1 MATGVNYWSAYEP
14 TSKVRESVWG
24 GTELDSSS
32 EEGGGGVTWDTPI
45 MEVRGQL
52 ISATETG
59 SDRKQKAQRVVELQE
74 RRRGLQN
81 LLGTRL
87 AELRRVCLQEAEL
100 TGTLPADFP
109 LEEGEKPP
117 SVRRRGGS
125 RLIRKNRI
133 ELEEKKKKTLFSSVR
148 KHSDP
153 EHITQLQT
161 QRSKRTV
168 HRGCHTDE
176 SVRSESSST
185 SDSTGHENDE
195 SVSQCRPPMVTAGS
209 SPVDV
214 FSQNKTRN
222 NSVHSRSDSQ
232 DLPQKLS
239 PPHPP
244 PLPPRSL
251 DGSTSSGQTEPEQLG
266 RARGNSGGS
275 GGRPSGASRPAAN
288 GPAGGANS
296 SRRSN
301 SSEGLLDRGASTDD
315 EGHWVNGVTSS
326 KGGALR
332 TAETDSRTVRTSNG
346 SDPSSRTESGLRPD
360 QPRGRAP
367 YSDLLLDYVWT
378 KQQQMLQRQQSH
390 GSRQPITALYPNQ
403 PPALAPPTY
412 RGLQSERQRIKV
424 TRTKSCGPFLPVQ
437 PPGAEN
443 HDSQHPPL
451 QPDPHPH
458 LLPPRPPQPP
468 QPAVTHDQHSDEATR
483 SLHKALALEGLRDWY
498 LRNTLGSSHQNPTN
512 GNAGP
517 KTNGIKGRRRTTHGV
532 IHRSNYQDSNSHN
545 ATLNHANYQDHSNF
559 LDSNSHNDPLR
570 TSNFKDVN
578 HNGTVKKAGLPHSAT
593 FHGLSLHGRSVDAP
607 HYNDVFPL
615 HKQEV
620 PLRQTSCDQPTPG
633 TLV

>member
-14 TSKVRESVWG
+14 TYKVRESVWG
-24 GTELDSSS
+24 GAELDSSS
-32 EEGGGGVTWDTPI
+32 EEGGGGVTWVAPT

-52 ISATETG
+52 ITATDTG
-59 SDRKQKAQRVVELQE
+59 PDRKQRAQRLVELQE
-74 RRRGLQN
+74 RRRGLQT
-81 LLGTRL
+81 LLSTRL
-87 AELRRVCLQEAEL
+87 VELRRVCLQEAEL
-100 TGTLPADFP
+100 TGLLPDDFP

-125 RLIRKNRI
+125 RLNRKNRT

-148 KHSDP
+148 KHSEP
-153 EHITQLQT
+153 EHISYIQG

-185 SDSTGHENDE
+185 SDSTGHDNDE
-195 SVSQCRPPMVTAGS
+195 SVSQCRPQLATAGS
-209 SPVDV
+209 SPIEV

-232 DLPQKLS
+232 DMLQKHS
-239 PPHPP
+239 PPHPLLPHLDPWTAP
-244 PLPPRSL
+244 PLL
-251 DGSTSSGQTEPEQLG
+251 DK
-266 RARGNSGGS
+266 RN
-275 GGRPSGASRPAAN
+275 
-288 GPAGGANS
+288 
-296 SRRSN
+296 
-301 SSEGLLDRGASTDD
+301 GLLDRGTSTEPD
-315 EGHWVNGVTSS
+315 GHWVNGLNST
-326 KGGALR
+326 KAGA
-332 TAETDSRTVRTSNG
+332 VRTSEIETRPVRTTNG
-346 SDPSSRTESGLRPD
+346 SEPSTRAEPGLRPD
-360 QPRGRAP
+360 PVRGRAP

-390 GSRQPITALYPNQ
+390 GNRQPVTTLHSNQ
-403 PPALAPPTY
+403 QSTLAPPTY
-412 RGLQSERQRIKV
+412 RGLHSERQRIKV

-437 PPGAEN
+437 PQGAEN
-443 HDSQHPPL
+443 FDSKHAPL

-458 LLPPRPPQPP
+458 LLPPRPSQAALN
-468 QPAVTHDQHSDEATR
+468 QDQHNDEATR

-498 LRNTLGSSHQNPTN
+498 LRNTLGSSHPNPTN
-512 GNAGP
+512 GNAAP

-532 IHRSNYQDSNSHN
+532 INRS
-545 ATLNHANYQDHSNF
+545 NYQDHSNYQDSTSHNATLHHSKY
-559 LDSNSHNDPLR
+559 LDSTSHNVPLP
-570 TSNFKDVN
+570 NFKDIN

-607 HYNDVFPL
+607 LYNDAFPI

-620 PLRQTSCDQPTPG
+620 PIKQMSCDQPTPG

>member
-24 GTELDSSS
+24 GAELDSSS

-59 SDRKQKAQRVVELQE
+59 SDRKQRAQRLVELQE
-74 RRRGLQN
+74 RRRGLQT
-81 LLGTRL
+81 LLSTRL

-100 TGTLPADFP
+100 TGSLPADFP

-125 RLIRKNRI
+125 RLNRKNRI

-148 KHSDP
+148 KHSEP
-153 EHITQLQT
+153 EHITQLQN

-185 SDSTGHENDE
+185 SDSTGHDNDE
-195 SVSQCRPPMVTAGS
+195 TVSQCRPPLVTAGS
-209 SPVDV
+209 SPVDA
-214 FSQNKTRN
+214 FPQNKTRN
-222 NSVHSRSDSQ
+222 SSVHSRSDSQ
-232 DLPQKLS
+232 DVVQKHS

-244 PLPPRSL
+244 PPPPRSL
-251 DGSTSSGQTEPEQLG
+251 DGSTSSGQTEPEQMG

-275 GGRPSGASRPAAN
+275 AGRPNGANRPVAN
-288 GPAGGANS
+288 GPTGGANS

-301 SSEGLLDRGASTDD
+301 SSEGVLDRGTSTEE
-315 EGHWVNGVTSS
+315 EGHWVNGVSSS
-326 KGGALR
+326 KGGAVR
-332 TAETDSRTVRTSNG
+332 SADSDARTVRTSNG
-346 SDPSSRTESGLRPD
+346 SEPSARTEAGLRPD
-360 QPRGRAP
+360 QARGRAP

-403 PPALAPPTY
+403 PSTLAPPSY

-443 HDSQHPPL
+443 YDSQHAPL

-458 LLPPRPPQPP
+458 LLPPRPPQPAP
-468 QPAVTHDQHSDEATR
+468 TQDQHSDEATR

-545 ATLNHANYQDHSNF
+545 ATLHHSNYQDHSNY
-559 LDSNSHNDPLR
+559 LDSNSHNAPLHQ
-570 TSNFKDVN
+570 SNFKDIN

-593 FHGLSLHGRSVDAP
+593 FHGLSLHGRSVDVP
-607 HYNDVFPL
+607 LYNDVFPL

>member
-14 TSKVRESVWG
+14 TYKVRESVWG
-24 GTELDSSS
+24 GAELDSSS
-32 EEGGGGVTWDTPI
+32 EEGGGGVTWVTPT

-52 ISATETG
+52 ITATDTG
-59 SDRKQKAQRVVELQE
+59 PDRKQKNAQRLVELQE
-74 RRRGLQN
+74 RRRGLQTM
-81 LLGTRL
+81 LSTRL

-100 TGTLPADFP
+100 TGLIPEDFP

-125 RLIRKNRI
+125 RLNRRNRT

-148 KHSDP
+148 KHSEP
-153 EHITQLQT
+153 EHIPHLQS

-185 SDSTGHENDE
+185 SDSTGHDNDE
-195 SVSQCRPPMVTAGS
+195 SVSHCRPPMVTAGS
-209 SPVDV
+209 SPVEV

-232 DLPQKLS
+232 DVPQKHS

-244 PLPPRSL
+244 PPPPRSL

-266 RARGNSGGS
+266 RTGGS
-275 GGRPSGASRPAAN
+275 STSNGGRANGANRSVAN
-288 GPAGGANS
+288 GPVGGANL

-301 SSEGLLDRGASTDD
+301 CSDGLLDRGASTEAD
-315 EGHWVNGVTSS
+315 GHWVNGLTSS
-326 KGGALR
+326 KGGAMR
-332 TAETDSRTVRTSNG
+332 SSETDTRTLKTTNG
-346 SDPSSRTESGLRPD
+346 SEPSTRTEPGHRPD
-360 QPRGRAP
+360 LGPRPDPGQRGRAP

-403 PPALAPPTY
+403 QSVLAPPTY
-412 RGLQSERQRIKV
+412 RGLHSERQRIKV

-443 HDSQHPPL
+443 FDSQHGPL

-458 LLPPRPPQPP
+458 LLPPRPTQAALT
-468 QPAVTHDQHSDEATR
+468 QDQHNEEATR
-483 SLHKALALEGLRDWY
+483 NLHKALALEGLRDWY
-498 LRNTLGSSHQNPTN
+498 LRNTLGSSHPNPTN
-512 GNAGP
+512 GNAAP
-517 KTNGIKGRRRTTHGV
+517 KTNGVKGRRRTTHSV
-532 IHRSNYQDSNSHN
+532 IHRSNYQDHSNYQDSNSHN
-545 ATLNHANYQDHSNF
+545 VTMHHSNYQDHSNY
-559 LDSNSHNDPLR
+559 LESNSHNAPL
-570 TSNFKDVN
+570 SNFKDIN
-578 HNGTVKKAGLPHSAT
+578 HNGTIKKSGLPHSAT
-593 FHGLSLHGRSVDAP
+593 FHGLSLHSSGCS
-607 HYNDVFPL
+607 
-615 HKQEV
+615 
-620 PLRQTSCDQPTPG
+620 
-633 TLV
+633 TLQ